1 MAIELTSPVVRPS
14 STEARISGIVIDLP
28 RRTADI
34 HVQIG
39 HHESG
44 VWTVDRV
51 QPVQFV
57 DDEATGQN
65 GFTLLVQG
73 VPEFKALRRALED
86 YLSARNI
93 YSGTVS

>member
-1 MAIELTSPVVRPS
+1 MPITLASPVVRPS
-14 STEARISGIVIDLP
+14 STEAHISGIVIDLP
-28 RRTADI
+28 RRACEI

-39 HHESG
+39 HHENG
-44 VWTVDRV
+44 AWTVDRV

-86 YLSARNI
+86 YLSARAI
-93 YSGTVS
+93 YTGTVS